1 MQLALAD
8 CFELGKALR
17 LGDAD
22 VFCEVYDS
30 IGNDC
35 ENFRFKVSGWAG
47 RLVMVVMDERS

>member
-35 ENFRFKVSGWAG
+35 ENFRFKVSSWAG